1 MDPLRV
7 IHDYE
12 SLAILTAQMRTAAE
26 RGEWDRLIELEQ
38 QCTQL
43 VGQMKAADDGTLAD
57 EATRRQIVT
66 LIRKIQDDDA
76 IVRKQTEMWM
86 AQLQHIIK
94 SNVQEQRLNK
104 AYSAA
109 G

>member
-1 MDPLRV
+1 MDPSRV

-12 SLAILTAQMRTAAE
+12 SLAKLTGQMRTAAD

-43 VGQMKAADDGTLAD
+43 IEQMKSADDGTLAD
-57 EATRRQIVT
+57 EATRRQIIS
-66 LIRKIQDDDA
+66 LIRKIQDDDS
-76 IVRKQTEMWM
+76 IVRKQTERWM
-86 AQLQHIIK
+86 AQLQNIIK
-94 SNVQEQRLNK
+94 SNAQEQRLNK
-104 AYSAA
+104 TYGAA